1 MEELEIFKKR
11 VDSLITK
18 AYSGGVSLLNF
29 LDEAK
34 LGILK
39 QSSRNLKDIFV
50 YYEGGF
56 LNADNLRAIITP
68 YEVIK
73 SDFKIV
79 VYKIKYNK
87 KFYEISHRSILG
99 SLMGL
104 GIKREL
110 IGDIVIND
118 EGAYFACCLEIK
130 DYIKDNLKFIGKAPV
145 ELEIETK
152 TIENIV
158 KYSKKV
164 EFLSSLR
171 LDVIIAAAYNL
182 SRNEAHEF
190 IVNGLVYIN
199 HVLILNPSEAVKLQ
213 DEISIRGKGRCKLDE
228 IGGLS
233 KSGRIAATLAKRI

>member
-130 DYIKDNLKFIGKAPV
+130 DYIKDNLKFVGKAPV

-152 TIENIV
+152 TIENFV

>member
-1 MEELEIFKKR
+1 MDELEIFRKR

-39 QSSRNLKDIFV
+39 QASKNLKDIFV

-56 LNADNLRAIITP
+56 LNADTLRAIITP
-68 YEVIK
+68 YEVLK

-104 GIKREL
+104 GIKREF

-130 DYIKDNLKFIGKAPV
+130 DYIKDNLKFVGKAPV

-199 HVLILNPSEAVKLQ
+199 HVLNMNPSEAVKLQ

>member
-130 DYIKDNLKFIGKAPV
+130 DYIKDNLKFVGKAPV

>member
-1 MEELEIFKKR
+1 MEELEVFKKR

-130 DYIKDNLKFIGKAPV
+130 DYIKDNLKFVGKAPV

>member
-1 MEELEIFKKR
+1 MEELELFRKR
-11 VDSLITK
+11 IDSLITK
-18 AYSGGVSLLNF
+18 SYSGGVTLLNF
-29 LDEAK
+29 LDEVK

-39 QSSRNLKDIFV
+39 QLTKNIKDINVF
-50 YYEGGF
+50 YDGGF
-56 LNADNLRAIITP
+56 LNADTLRAIITP
-68 YEVIK
+68 YDIIK

-87 KFYEISHRSILG
+87 KFYELNHRSILG

-104 GIKREL
+104 GIKREF
-110 IGDIVIND
+110 IGDIVLND
-118 EGAYFACCLEIK
+118 DGAFFACAEEIK
-130 DYIKDNLKFIGKAPV
+130 DYIKDNLKFVGKAPV

-152 TIENIV
+152 IVENVV
-158 KYSKKV
+158 KYSQKE

-213 DEISIRGKGRCKLDE
+213 DEISIRGKGRCKLAE